1 MESPFPKSSSV
12 AGEGEIIAQ
21 LLPNG
26 LSGLKGMSYQYPLK
40 LISPTP
46 AADQKSVLVFL
57 LSYGGG
63 LVGGDSVNLSIR
75 TLPGSKLSIVTQGH
89 TKIFKSAS
97 PDIVTRQT
105 LSVHIEDGSG
115 ICQLPDPVQP
125 FDGSVYEQTQI
136 FTVAPNA
143 SLCLLDWV
151 TQGRTARGEDW
162 SFVKWTGRNEIWLEK
177 QVPNQKN
184 RLLVRD
190 TVILDRDS
198 QGLVGRSLRDSMH
211 GNGLF
216 GTLILRG
223 SQMQSLGNFFLEEFG
238 ALPRIG
244 ARDFRSAEAKA
255 KEESNLT
262 EHELWRLKRIEMETK
277 EGILWSAA
285 RVRGCVIVKFGAST
299 VEAGRL
305 WIGIMLSREGT
316 IARVYGEQALM
327 CSSCQR
333 EHPRLEALAGVD
345 PEGLEEEEEE
355 LLAVPHLAPRDQIR
369 LRDHLQHWEQLRQP
383 LYLPEPQHPTLPQPE
398 ALQPADFAPEWAK
411 AEARA
416 QARSRGRSRRARGDA
431 MGRGGF
437 MSRAAVAS
445 GPFSQMTTEGG
456 GRSGGGWG
464 GGGGGGGGGGFF
476 GGGGG
481 GGRKREG
488 GAFGEASG
496 HREARINADRLAGYP
511 VDREPDSD
519 DEETAALI
527 GAKPGN
533 IWPMGIARIDK
544 KEEKKTIATSAELEA
559 EEQGKAEESLFVEGE
574 GWSGAIPPME
584 DETKVWHAAPKGV
597 VQVKAEPG
605 GEPGAMDIAPVD
617 FNAHIKSATPEAEE
631 EKITPEPKTKKAMAD
646 PEVEMITHDMELLL
660 GELGTVTDENSKA
673 PETEVA
679 SKDGRLYLFQFPPL
693 LPPLQPA
700 TAPKVKPE
708 PDDVVM
714 LDQPGE
720 AVDLTKAEESSKP
733 KVEDDIDLTD
743 INQLVSQAGMM
754 GKLKVRKSGKVELD
768 WGGRTLELS
777 PAAGMNFLTTAV
789 IVEESDEKA
798 KQGVPGGDSIG
809 MGKIMGRFVLAPT
822 WGDEEEWTVDPE
834 DLVVPEA

>member
-1 MESPFPKSSSV
+1 MPEGAPPARGAGRGRPRGTRGRGRGAASSAAPST
-12 AGEGEIIAQ
+12 EG
-21 LLPNG
+21 PNSTSRPSSALG
-26 LSGLKGMSYQYPLK
+26 TASATA
-40 LISPTP
+40 TP
-46 AADQKSVLVFL
+46 NPPATR
-57 LSYGGG
+57 G
-63 LVGGDSVNLSIR
+63 
-75 TLPGSKLSIVTQGH
+75 T
-89 TKIFKSAS
+89 SAS
-97 PDIVTRQT
+97 RFRPRVVRRDEAARDAIARQ
-105 LSVHIEDGSG
+105 E
-115 ICQLPDPVQP
+115 
-125 FDGSVYEQTQI
+125 
-136 FTVAPNA
+136 
-143 SLCLLDWV
+143 
-151 TQGRTARGEDW
+151 
-162 SFVKWTGRNEIWLEK
+162 LEK
-177 QVPNQKN
+177 DN
-184 RLLVRD
+184 
-190 TVILDRDS
+190 
-198 QGLVGRSLRDSMH
+198 
-211 GNGLF
+211 
-216 GTLILRG
+216 
-223 SQMQSLGNFFLEEFG
+223 
-238 ALPRIG
+238 
-244 ARDFRSAEAKA
+244 AR
-255 KEESNLT
+255 
-262 EHELWRLKRIEMETK
+262 
-277 EGILWSAA
+277 
-285 RVRGCVIVKFGAST
+285 
-299 VEAGRL
+299 
-305 WIGIMLSREGT
+305 
-316 IARVYGEQALM
+316 
-327 CSSCQR
+327 
-333 EHPRLEALAGVD
+333 
-345 PEGLEEEEEE
+345 
-355 LLAVPHLAPRDQIR
+355 
-369 LRDHLQHWEQLRQP
+369 
-383 LYLPEPQHPTLPQPE
+383 
-398 ALQPADFAPEWAK
+398 AK

-720 AVDLTKAEESSKP
+720 AVDLTQAEESSKP